1 MHIYG
6 YYIFVLCFLLMT
18 TINLI
23 FLKFYISHSDSLIQ
37 LSSQFIMSGW
47 GTGYSFHCDLVN
59 YSESPQALRVCLP
72 HICLRMYCEIVLCT
86 YMKSLLS
93 ALVIFSSRWQQPA
106 GFTISQSSLK
116 CWTQ

>member
-1 MHIYG
+1 M
-6 YYIFVLCFLLMT
+6 
-18 TINLI
+18 

-72 HICLRMYCEIVLCT
+72 HIYMYCKIMLCT
-86 YMKSLLS
+86 YVTSYLHLSYSPVDGSNLLD
-93 ALVIFSSRWQQPA
+93 LLF
-106 GFTISQSSLK
+106 LK
-116 CWTQ
+116 VH